1 MFLGLTIMYVYSQI
15 MRPCVMVLVR
25 KLMLTC
31 LRCNVNFTARHV
43 PDRDNT
49 LADKLSRCQIN
60 DFRGLAPCVNCESAR
75 VQFHVSPAALWT
87 L

>member
-1 MFLGLTIMYVYSQI
+1 
-15 MRPCVMVLVR
+15 MVLVR
-25 KLMLTC
+25 KLILTC

-43 PDRDNT
+43 PDRDIT

-60 DFRGLAPCVNCESAR
+60 DFHFRELAPCVNCEPVR
-75 VQFHVSPAALWT
+75 VQFHISPAALWT